1 MKKRIP
7 SFLAGVITTLL
18 ILTLSVTALA
28 ASGKI
33 TLEVSPINV
42 LVNGEE
48 FKPKDAQGNDVLVF
62 VYNGTTYA
70 PLRALAESYGLQV
83 GYDSE
88 RGIATVEDPT
98 TDNTTTKTSTIP
110 NLREMTYDDFKQSL
124 SLFAENGTKLTAASE
139 KGVFYH
145 YRLTFGDSYDEVA
158 FSTEWTAFME
168 QNGDEYLNTLLEEY
182 AEKAPYN
189 TVSLHILMN
198 GKELICVTNW

>member
-70 PLRALAESYGLQV
+70 PLRALAEAYGLQV
-83 GYDSE
+83 GYDTE
-88 RGIATVEDPT
+88 RGIATVNNPVTVSANSVPQLSSMDYEAFKNSLT
-98 TDNTTTKTSTIP
+98 LEREVGNKRTSSQDTAG
-110 NLREMTYDDFKQSL
+110 L
-124 SLFAENGTKLTAASE
+124 S
-139 KGVFYH
+139 YH
-145 YRLTFGDSYDEVA
+145 YYLTFGNNLDESKFLDEWEA
-158 FSTEWTAFME
+158 FS
-168 QNGDEYLNTLLEEY
+168 NGNANSYLTQLSQEY

-189 TVSLHILMN
+189 IVSLHIWYN
-198 GKELICVTNW
+198 NKELKCVTT

>member
-18 ILTLSVTALA
+18 IFTLSVTALA

-48 FKPKDAQGNDVLVF
+48 FKPKDAQGNNVLVF

-88 RGIATVEDPT
+88 RGIATVNSTSSPAT
-98 TDNTTTKTSTIP
+98 TSVPKLSNIS
-110 NLREMTYDDFKQSL
+110 YDEFKNSL
-124 SLFAENGTKLTAASE
+124 SYKTEIGDLLTAPSS
-139 KGVFYH
+139 KGVSYH
-145 YRLTFGDSYDEVA
+145 YYLTFGEDLNEVEFLKEWET
-158 FSTEWTAFME
+158 FSNSDIANDYLTRLT
-168 QNGDEYLNTLLEEY
+168 QEYSQ
-182 AEKAPYN
+182 KAPYN
-189 TVSLHILMN
+189 IVSLHIWYN
-198 GKELICVTNW
+198 DRELKCLTV

>member
-7 SFLAGVITTLL
+7 SFLAGAITMLL

-33 TLEVSPINV
+33 TLEVSPIGV

-48 FKPKDAQGNDVLVF
+48 FEPKDAQGNDVLVF

-70 PLRALAESYGLQV
+70 PLRALAEAYGLEV

-88 RGIATVEDPT
+88 RGIATVNEPGST
-98 TDNTTTKTSTIP
+98 TSANSVP
-110 NLREMTYDDFKQSL
+110 NLSNMDYETFKNSLTLEREIGDL
-124 SLFAENGTKLTAASE
+124 LTAPSS
-139 KGVFYH
+139 KNISYH
-145 YRLTFGDSYDEVA
+145 YYLTFGNDLNEAEFLKEWEA
-158 FSTEWTAFME
+158 FSSGNA
-168 QNGDEYLNTLLEEY
+168 NDYLAQLLQEY

-189 TVSLHILMN
+189 MVSLHIWYN
-198 GKELICVTNW
+198 SKELKGLTN